1 MGSKGRVLDPQG
13 QFLQTWNKIFMISCL
28 ISVSVDSLFFYAPA
42 IDGDDN
48 CLYLDH
54 KLEKIASI
62 MRSITDIFYLLRI
75 IFQFRTGFIASSSRV
90 FGRGVLVEDTF
101 EIAKRYL
108 TTYFLI
114 DFLAVLPLPQV
125 FFMPLYLVNL
135 QVWSSESTSCKPCNS
150 DGFPRI
156 HENLIFHV

>member
-28 ISVSVDSLFFYAPA
+28 ISVSVDSLFFYALA
-42 IDGDDN
+42 VDGDGN

-54 KLEKIASI
+54 KLEKIASLL
-62 MRSITDIFYLLRI
+62 RSLTDIFYVLRI
-75 IFQFRTGFIASSSRV
+75 IFQFRTGFTASSRV

-125 FFMPLYLVNL
+125 LFMPLYLVNL
-135 QVWSSESTSCKPCNS
+135 QLWSSVCIYIMQTCLQ
-150 DGFPRI
+150 F
-156 HENLIFHV
+156 

>member
-54 KLEKIASI
+54 KLEKIASLL
-62 MRSITDIFYLLRI
+62 RSLTDIFYVLRI
-75 IFQFRTGFIASSSRV
+75 IFQFRTGFTASSSRV

-125 FFMPLYLVNL
+125 LFMPLYLVNL
-135 QVWSSESTSCKPCNS
+135 QLWSSVCIYIMQTCLQ
-150 DGFPRI
+150 F
-156 HENLIFHV
+156 